1 MDEYRALIEIIGLAI
16 EGAGVAVIVFGALYA
31 TWRFTLRQQPTD
43 GMRSYK
49 FFRQDIGRSILLG
62 LEFLIA
68 GDIIR
73 SVAVTPTLDGV
84 TVLGLIVLIRTF
96 LSMALHVEVE
106 GCWPWQLQD
115 NERQEQK
122 REQVND

>member
-1 MDEYRALIEIIGLAI
+1 MEEYRAFMEVIGLTI
-16 EGAGVAVIVFGALYA
+16 EAAGVAVIVFGSLYA
-31 TWRFTLRQQPTD
+31 AWRFAFRLQPT
-43 GMRSYK
+43 GNTRSYK

-73 SVAVTPTLDGV
+73 TVAVTPTLESV
-84 TVLGLIVLIRTF
+84 AVLGLIVLIRTF

-106 GCWPWQLQD
+106 GCWPWQLKS
-115 NERQEQK
+115 NERHKLGET
-122 REQVND
+122 E